1 MFKYNISDNDFHT
14 EIIAVGGGK
23 GGVGKSIIAANIA
36 IGLALEGERVIIV
49 DADLGAANLHA
60 ILGIKSPPLG
70 LKDFIFDGFPL
81 KAVLIDTGVK
91 NLKFISGAGDIPGIS
106 NIPFQVKQKLIHHIK
121 SLTADYIVMDLAP
134 GVSYNAIDFFN
145 ITDNGILVTTPE
157 VTSVINTYSYIKGT
171 VYRRLINSFKDNGE
185 IRELIE
191 VSKFP
196 DNRFGIHNLR
206 NLKYRLG
213 KFDDAYMDTMDNVVN
228 NFRPKL
234 IVNKVM
240 RARDIN
246 VAENIK
252 MLVKKNLGIEVE
264 VLGYV
269 PESEVVKKSVAN
281 MKPFIISAP
290 YDKASIS
297 VKEIVSKLSNL
308 KFYME
313 RSSESA
319 SPQNSECLGAYHG

>member
-1 MFKYNISDNDFHT
+1 MFKYNISDNGFHT

-36 IGLALEGERVIIV
+36 IGLAMEGERVIIV

-106 NIPFQVKQKLIHHIK
+106 NLPFQVKQKLIHHIK
-121 SLTADYIVMDLAP
+121 TLPADYIVMDLAP
-134 GVSYNAIDFFN
+134 GISYNAIDFFN
-145 ITDNGILVTTPE
+145 ITDSGILVTTPE

-171 VYRRLINSFKDNGE
+171 VYRRLINVFKNNPE

-191 VSKFP
+191 VSKYP
-196 DNRFGIHNLR
+196 NNRLGIHNLG
-206 NLKYRLG
+206 NLRYRLG
-213 KFDDAYMDTMDNVVN
+213 KFDTAYMDTMDNMVN
-228 NFRPKL
+228 NFHPKL
-234 IVNKVM
+234 IVNKV
-240 RARDIN
+240 RRHGDIN

-252 MLVKKNLGIEVE
+252 LLVKKNLGIEVE

-269 PESEVVKKSVAN
+269 AESEIVKKSVAN
-281 MKPFIISAP
+281 MKPFIISDP

-297 VKEIVSKLSNL
+297 VKEIVSRLSNL
-308 KFYME
+308 KFDME

-319 SPQNSECLGAYHG
+319 FPLNSEYIEAFPG